1 MPTDINNPCQAV
13 GKLIEAVNHGKT
25 ISESDLEKLRLH
37 LIVFP
42 ECHDL
47 INEQG
52 EKVLRGE
59 NNKKED

>member
-1 MPTDINNPCQAV
+1 MPTDLKNPCRAV
-13 GKLIEAVNHGKT
+13 TKLIEAVNRGER
-25 ISESDLEKLRLH
+25 ISDSHLSTLRLH